1 MACLE
6 SRRLRICATVH
17 PGSLDALERPT
28 CWPSLEQFQGQTPI
42 SPLLTSVFEGSTEAR
57 PNWPSGGLGASGV
70 GGVAHYL
77 AVGGAEADAWCWAL
91 ASEADA
97 WCWALASEADAWCW
111 ALALWRAKYLWCCC
125 MRMDVDRRLRHRAA
139 LHLA

>member
-1 MACLE
+1 MARKGLTPKQIPFFEPYAWSEPQYLHCL
-6 SRRLRICATVH
+6 LRFLKAR
-17 PGSLDALERPT
+17 A
-28 CWPSLEQFQGQTPI
+28 
-42 SPLLTSVFEGSTEAR
+42 EAR
-57 PNWPSGGLGASGV
+57 PNWLSGGLGASGV

-77 AVGGAEADAWCWAL
+77 AVGGAEAGAWCWAL

-97 WCWALASEADAWCW
+97 WYW

-139 LHLA
+139 LHA